1 MSVAAPPI
9 TRLTNYINGQWTDSP
24 TSEWRDVVNPATGE
38 ILASVPLADAA
49 EVNAAVEAA
58 AAAFPAWRRT
68 PPEDRIQP
76 LFKLKM
82 LLEEHIDD
90 IARII
95 TTENGKTFTEAKA
108 EMRRAIENVE
118 VACGIPMMMQ
128 GYNLEDVARGID
140 EMMIRQPIGV
150 TAAIVPFNFPG
161 MIAFWYLPYA
171 IATGNTFILKP
182 SERVPL
188 TMRYIYELLEK
199 TGLPKGVVSLVNG
212 GKAVVDALIDH
223 PKVRAI
229 SFVGSTPVARYIYA
243 RSGEQGKRC
252 QCQGGA
258 KNHVVVLPD
267 ADMPMATQIIS
278 DSAFGCAGQRCL
290 AVSVAVTIGEA
301 QKTFRDSIADAASKL
316 RVGNG
321 LEDGVQMGPVIT
333 PQSKERVESLIG
345 LGEKQGA
352 KVLLDGRNSKVP
364 KYESGNFV
372 NPTILDDVPQTSDLA
387 DTEIF
392 GPVLSLVHADNMDE
406 ALAFLERS
414 AYGNQ
419 ASLFTSSGSAARRF
433 RYEAPAGNIGINIG
447 VAAPMAYFP
456 FSGWKNSFLRRPAR
470 PGPRRHRVLYRQES
484 CRGALGQRAQQKVLM
499 TVPGSGVAM
508 KLLTTESQR
517 LRENEEQKDPRT
529 SPIIGAAIEV
539 HRHLGPGLLES
550 AYEECLCHELH
561 LRGLV
566 FERQVSLPVSY
577 KGLQLDCGYRID
589 LIVGQEVVIELK
601 AVDKILPVHEAQL
614 LTYLK
619 TSCKRVGLLINFNV
633 PLLTQG
639 IIRRVF

>member
-1 MSVAAPPI
+1 MTTVAAPPTI
-9 TRLTNYINGQWTDSP
+9 RLTNFINGRWTDSSA
-24 TSEWRDVVNPATGE
+24 SEWRDVINPATGE
-38 ILASVPLADAA
+38 TLAQIPLAEAD
-49 EVNAAVEAA
+49 EVNQAVEAA
-58 AAAFPAWRRT
+58 SAAFPEWRRT

-82 LLEEHIDD
+82 LLEDHIDN

-95 TTENGKTFTEAKA
+95 TQENGKTHAEAKA

-161 MIAFWYLPYA
+161 MIPFWYLPYA

-188 TMRYIYELLEK
+188 TMRYVYELLEK
-199 TGLPKGVVSLVNG
+199 IGLPKGVVSLING
-212 GKAVVDALIDH
+212 GKAVVDALLDH

-229 SFVGSTPVARYIYA
+229 SFVGSTPVAKYVYA
-243 RSGEQGKRC
+243 RAAANGKRA

-316 RVGNG
+316 KVGNG
-321 LEDGVQMGPVIT
+321 LEDGIQMGPVIT
-333 PQSKERVESLIG
+333 PQSKERVESLIS

-352 KVLLDGRNSKVP
+352 KVLLDGRNSTIP

-372 NPTILDDVPQTSDLA
+372 KPTILDDVPATSDLA

-392 GPVLSLVHADNMDE
+392 GPVLSLVHADNLDD

-456 FSGWKNSFLRRPAR
+456 FSGWKNSFFGDL
-470 PGPRRHRVLYRQES
+470 H
-484 CRGALGQRAQQKVLM
+484 GQGR
-499 TVPGSGVAM
+499 
-508 KLLTTESQR
+508 
-517 LRENEEQKDPRT
+517 D
-529 SPIIGAAIEV
+529 AIEFYTDKKV
-539 HRHLGPGLLES
+539 
-550 AYEECLCHELH
+550 
-561 LRGLV
+561 V
-566 FERQVSLPVSY
+566 VERWAKEHSR
-577 KGLQLDCGYRID
+577 K
-589 LIVGQEVVIELK
+589 
-601 AVDKILPVHEAQL
+601 
-614 LTYLK
+614 
-619 TSCKRVGLLINFNV
+619 F
-633 PLLTQG
+633 
-639 IIRRVF
+639 